1 MFSKKRGIM
10 LAENK
15 SLTEFNLRYTNA
27 NHSFGADDFTS
38 DLYSFACG
46 HLFYTFCLHNLCTLN
61 IYIVLILNF
70 FLCLLTLLLNVLV
83 MYIIAKHKEFK
94 CAAFSLYFYTACTDL
109 FLAFAGMPLW
119 IIVVMMALYRT
130 HSCGLFEVTIF
141 ILHVMG
147 MVSFSLV
154 FLLAMD
160 RYIAI
165 FKPFYYNAKIQ
176 SKRHVYGLITAIIVV
191 TMFIVTLATFLLKNY
206 NLLNFIQL
214 AIIFS
219 NFIIQLLIYSSI
231 CCKTKAI
238 KRTYAKR
245 IGKRFK
251 NKNCSQD
258 RKLVFSNM
266 LLVITLYLCYLPQG
280 LKLILEFT
288 NMLEGHWIFTIGLWT
303 YFFIGLKSL
312 LNPIL
317 YCFSLKSVRVKISE
331 LFVSI
336 RLVKQKDSKQRN
348 SDTQASTWPDVV
360 CK

>member
-1 MFSKKRGIM
+1 M

-15 SLTEFNLRYTNA
+15 NITGFNLSYTNA
-27 NHSFGADDFTS
+27 NQNFGTDDFTS
-38 DLYSFACG
+38 DIYSFTCG

-70 FLCLLTLLLNVLV
+70 FLCILTLLLNILV
-83 MYIIAKHKEFK
+83 MCIIAKHKEFK

-109 FLAFAGMPLW
+109 FLAFVGMPMW
-119 IIVVMMALYRT
+119 IIIVIMALYRT

-147 MVSFSLV
+147 MLSFVLV
-154 FLLAMD
+154 FLLSMD

-176 SKRHVYGLITAIIVV
+176 SKRNVYGLITVIIVI
-191 TMFIVTLATFLLKNY
+191 TMFIITLTTFLLKNY

-219 NFIIQLLIYSSI
+219 NFIIQLVIYSRI

-238 KRTYAKR
+238 ERTYAKR

-258 RKLVFSNM
+258 RKLVLSNM
-266 LLVITLYLCYLPQG
+266 LLVMTLYLCYLPHG
-280 LKLILEFT
+280 VKLILEFA
-288 NMLEGHWIFTIGLWT
+288 NMLEGHWIFTVGLWT
-303 YFFIGLKSL
+303 YLFIGLKSL

-317 YCFSLKSVRVKISE
+317 YCLSLKSVRVKISE
-331 LFVSI
+331 LFVSV
-336 RLVKQKDSKQRN
+336 RLVKQKHPKQTN
-348 SDTQASTWPDVV
+348 PGNQIST
-360 CK
+360 